1 MAKAATVRRVEAVQL
16 DCQLLLEKSAQL
28 RAVADRLRASARVVV
43 ILDRLSQESEC
54 VDDLAYHRACAD
66 ALSLL

>member
-1 MAKAATVRRVEAVQL
+1 MAKVATARRVEAVQL